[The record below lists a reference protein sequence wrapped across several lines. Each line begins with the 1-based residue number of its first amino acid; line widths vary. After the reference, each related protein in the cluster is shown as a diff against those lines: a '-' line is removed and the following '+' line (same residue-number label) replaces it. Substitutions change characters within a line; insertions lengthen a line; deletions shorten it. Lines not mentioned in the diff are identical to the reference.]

1 MKRKILIAVFFGIF
15 LLGAFLSLTRGNQ
28 LDKSV
33 GSVIVTNGE
42 ERFEVSGYKVSYN
55 NGNKSRNV
63 ENPELKDVT
72 DTLKTIGYGDGI
84 SVSYSDKFTDV
95 SYSVYDENM
104 KPIIQNE
111 SSLKI
116 SGSEGQKYYVEI
128 LVDWGSKS
136 ERVSEKY
143 YFIIQY

>member
-1 MKRKILIAVFFGIF
+1 M
-15 LLGAFLSLTRGNQ
+15 
-28 LDKSV
+28 
-33 GSVIVTNGE
+33 
-42 ERFEVSGYKVSYN
+42 SGYKVSYN

-72 DTLKTIGYGDGI
+72 DTLKTIDYGDGI

-136 ERVSEKY
+136 ESVSEKY

>member
-1 MKRKILIAVFFGIF
+1 MKRKILIAVFLSIF
-15 LLGAFLSLTRGNQ
+15 LLGAFLSLTRGNP
-28 LDKSV
+28 LDKFV

-42 ERFEVSGYKVSYN
+42 ERFEVTGYKVSYN

-72 DTLKTIGYGDGI
+72 DSLKTIGYGDGI
-84 SVSYSDKFTDV
+84 SVSYSDKFTDI
-95 SYSVYDENM
+95 SYSVYDEDMN
-104 KPIIQNE
+104 PIIRNE

-116 SGSEGQKYYVEI
+116 SGSEGKKYYVEI
-128 LVDWGSKS
+128 LVNWGNKS
-136 ERVSEKY
+136 ESVSEKY

>member
-15 LLGAFLSLTRGNQ
+15 LLGAFLSLTRGNP

-63 ENPELKDVT
+63 ENP
-72 DTLKTIGYGDGI
+72 
-84 SVSYSDKFTDV
+84 
-95 SYSVYDENM
+95 
-104 KPIIQNE
+104 
-111 SSLKI
+111 
-116 SGSEGQKYYVEI
+116 
-128 LVDWGSKS
+128 
-136 ERVSEKY
+136 
-143 YFIIQY
+143 